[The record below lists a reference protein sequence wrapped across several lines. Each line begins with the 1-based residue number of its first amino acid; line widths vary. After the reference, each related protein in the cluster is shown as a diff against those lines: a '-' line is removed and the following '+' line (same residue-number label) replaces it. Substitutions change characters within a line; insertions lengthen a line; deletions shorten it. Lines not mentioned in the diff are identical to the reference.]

1 MNFQEKTRGSS
12 FKQSWIKNRPVN
24 RPSLIKDRLGFLRT
38 KVGKAIIQQ
47 LFKITPKI
55 FYTNIFARLLE
66 VEQEYMSARQ
76 PHLFLGDEHLI
87 LLSRLARP
95 GGRSG
100 EKLSSM
106 MIIVILINLV
116 VRVGTVKEQVNCL
129 VSTF

>member
-1 MNFQEKTRGSS
+1 
-12 FKQSWIKNRPVN
+12 
-24 RPSLIKDRLGFLRT
+24 
-38 KVGKAIIQQ
+38 
-47 LFKITPKI
+47 
-55 FYTNIFARLLE
+55 
-66 VEQEYMSARQ
+66 MSARQ
-76 PHLFLGDEHLI
+76 PHLFLNDEHLI

-100 EKLSSM
+100 EKLLSM